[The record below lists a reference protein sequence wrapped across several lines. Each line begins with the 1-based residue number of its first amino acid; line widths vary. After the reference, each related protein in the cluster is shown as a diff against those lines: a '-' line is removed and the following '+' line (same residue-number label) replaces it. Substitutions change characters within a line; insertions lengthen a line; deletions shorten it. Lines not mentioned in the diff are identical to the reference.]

1 MMLLVLLAAA
11 LASAMDAMFNMS
23 ALTAPMMIGV
33 RMEFD
38 RVIVL
43 IIVPLKVGWP
53 LIGDGE

>member
-1 MMLLVLLAAA
+1 MLLVLFAA
-11 LASAMDAMFNMS
+11 LASAIDAMLNMS
-23 ALTAPMMIGV
+23 ALTAPMTIGV

-43 IIVPLKVGWP
+43 IIVLLKVGWP